1 MPPKGKIMAAPV
13 PPQRRRRYGDF
24 PDGPSKRRK
33 EDQRPSEKEEI
44 DDVVAKCGVTKKEA
58 REFVKQMRRT
68 EQAVDTSAGRKHDDS
83 TPPLVS
89 HAAAGDDA
97 VDQTRL
103 QDSSTAQAAAAA
115 GDNLVHKTRLQ
126 DSSTAQAAA
135 ADKPQHDEPGVTA
148 SEGMPVKSTPDLS
161 RFFNAGAGG
170 RVLPPATQ
178 LTICPEA
185 TSAEVTRLPAPA
197 PASFPAGE
205 DASSSIEDEGEA
217 SQEQSQLPDARGS
230 DTPPLPES
238 QTPSICQPF
247 QSGLVDPGLVCDP
260 AAATQEQR
268 RPPDVDGSVAHQAT
282 LHGVRIASCPAPA
295 QNMCSTGCSPEN
307 IPTSWSVNVPIQG
320 GPTQEQSQLPDARGS
335 DTPQQPYI
343 LCPAVVTSMGTYVET
358 CGSPGR
364 GTQEQRRPPDVD
376 DSVAHQAT
384 LRGVRIP
391 SCPAPAR
398 DMCSTRC
405 SPEKSEVDQTRKA
418 VAEAEALVFQLF
430 GSGLPLEGDG
440 DGVERVG
447 DAKDHD
453 I

>member
-1 MPPKGKIMAAPV
+1 MPPKGKKSLESQ
-13 PPQRRRRYGDF
+13 PPCRRRIQDQSTNETG
-24 PDGPSKRRK
+24 KRRK
-33 EDQRPSEKEEI
+33 EDQRPSEKEDI
-44 DDVVAKCGVTKKEA
+44 DDVVAKCGCTKKEA
-58 REFVKQMRRT
+58 RELVKEMRRA
-68 EQAVDTSAGRKHDDS
+68 EPAVDTSAGREHDDS
-83 TPPLVS
+83 TMPLVS

-115 GDNLVHKTRLQ
+115 GDNLVDKTRLQ

-185 TSAEVTRLPAPA
+185 TSAEVKRLPAPA
-197 PASFPAGE
+197 PASFPANE

-247 QSGLVDPGLVCDP
+247 QSGLVCPGLVCDP

-282 LHGVRIASCPAPA
+282 LH
-295 QNMCSTGCSPEN
+295 
-307 IPTSWSVNVPIQG
+307 
-320 GPTQEQSQLPDARGS
+320 
-335 DTPQQPYI
+335 
-343 LCPAVVTSMGTYVET
+343 
-358 CGSPGR
+358 
-364 GTQEQRRPPDVD
+364 
-376 DSVAHQAT
+376 
-384 LRGVRIP
+384 GVRIP